1 MSQCVFPSSL
11 LKKLGVAGLRR
22 RKYRRYGNVH
32 YNYSDADRKAHG
44 DVHNEVYYYDYSGLK
59 PTMEESERRKGED
72 GNEGKEED
80 DSAAEEWERHE
91 ASVLRE
97 DDGSSTFDER
107 AGPGGAFEREIELV
121 WEKGGSGLV
130 FWTGKNTSESTH
142 TYINSSFSNEAHTNQ
157 VSCR

>member
-32 YNYSDADRKAHG
+32 YNYSDADRTTHG
-44 DVHNEVYYYDYSGLK
+44 DVHNDVYYYDYSGLK
-59 PTMEESERRKGED
+59 PTMEESERQKGED
-72 GNEGKEED
+72 EGEEED

-97 DDGSSTFDER
+97 EGHLDGSSAFDER

-130 FWTGKNTSESTH
+130 FWTGKNTPG
-142 TYINSSFSNEAHTNQ
+142 SSFIYASL
-157 VSCR
+157 